1 MKVAILPGALASSL
15 GEDTNFKPKTMVEIG
30 GKPILWH
37 ILMHDAHYGHEV
49 LVIGLAHRG
58 ESIKKYYMLDYCS
71 LNRDLSVSLKTGK
84 VRMNGGAVPDWMVEL
99 VDTGMKT
106 ETGGRIKRLAPY
118 LGGETF
124 MLAWGDGVADINLND
139 LLAFHRSHGKLA
151 TLTAVRPTARF

>member
-84 VRMNGGAVPDWMVEL
+84 VRMNGGAVPDWMLEL
-99 VDTGMKT
+99 VDRNQDGDGWPDQ
-106 ETGGRIKRLAPY
+106 ETGAVSRKRDLY
-118 LGGETF
+118 VRLG
-124 MLAWGDGVADINLND
+124 
-139 LLAFHRSHGKLA
+139 
-151 TLTAVRPTARF
+151 